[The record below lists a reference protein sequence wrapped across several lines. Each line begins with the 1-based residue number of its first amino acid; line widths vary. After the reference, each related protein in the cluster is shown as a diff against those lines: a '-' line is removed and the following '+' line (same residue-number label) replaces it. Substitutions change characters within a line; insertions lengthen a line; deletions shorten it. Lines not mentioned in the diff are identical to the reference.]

1 MKKLLIAFLFTFSF
15 GQLLIAQSNGR
26 QETTTTY
33 PEKGRYEVIT
43 SSIAVRDTFLLDR
56 ETGETWVLTESS
68 KSNYVWQKLTRQAN
82 LKEIL
87 PEGFTG
93 AAYQIVISGIAAK
106 DIFLVNTITGATWT
120 LYEDKKGTLIW
131 GEITLPSGLFDY

>member
-1 MKKLLIAFLFTFSF
+1 MKKGLIIIFLLFAFMQIIS
-15 GQLLIAQSNGR
+15 AQSNGR
-26 QETTTTY
+26 QETTTSY

-56 ETGETWVLTESS
+56 ETGDTWVLTES
-68 KSNYVWQKLTRQAN
+68 KSGYVWDKLYRKAN
-82 LKEIL
+82 LREIL
-87 PEGFTG
+87 PDGFTG

-120 LYEDKKGTLIW
+120 LYEDKKGTLFW

>member
-1 MKKLLIAFLFTFSF
+1 MRKILITIMLFVVCSQFLT
-15 GQLLIAQSNGR
+15 AQSNGR

-33 PEKGRYEVIT
+33 PENGRYEVIT

-56 ETGETWVLTESS
+56 ETGETWVLTEA
-68 KSNYVWQKLTRQAN
+68 KTNYVWQKLIRQAN

-87 PEGFTG
+87 PDGFTG
-93 AAYQIVISGIAAK
+93 PAYQIVISGIAAK

-120 LYEDKKGTLIW
+120 LYEDKIN
-131 GEITLPSGLFDY
+131 